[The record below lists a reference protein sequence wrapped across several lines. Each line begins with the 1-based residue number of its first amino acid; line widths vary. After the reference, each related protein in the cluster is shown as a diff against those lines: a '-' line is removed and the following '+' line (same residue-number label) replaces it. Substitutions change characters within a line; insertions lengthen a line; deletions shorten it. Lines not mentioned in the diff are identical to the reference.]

1 MHIRLAVLT
10 AVLCGASY
18 GCATPA
24 DEPAAKASAP
34 NAATADAPQPAP
46 QSRPIRTGS
55 RLPSYEDQGGSSSV
69 GDQSKDD
76 FADQMRRGGGG
87 TSGK

>member
-1 MHIRLAVLT
+1 MHIRLAVLAT
-10 AVLCGASY
+10 VLCGASY

-24 DEPAAKASAP
+24 DEPAAKASA
-34 NAATADAPQPAP
+34 TADAPQPAP
-46 QSRPIRTGS
+46 QSRPMRTGS

-87 TSGK
+87 TSGR